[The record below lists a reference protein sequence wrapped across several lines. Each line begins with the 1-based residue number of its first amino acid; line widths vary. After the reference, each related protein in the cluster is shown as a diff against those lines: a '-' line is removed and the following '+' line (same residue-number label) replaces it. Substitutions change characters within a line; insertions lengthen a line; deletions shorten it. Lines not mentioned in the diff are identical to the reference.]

1 MKKHAHKLN
10 GEVRFPKV
18 RLIGRGEPTIL
29 SSREAYNIA
38 TTEGVDLI
46 LINENAEPPV
56 VRVEDYSKFIYNLE
70 KLEKERKKNAPKN
83 EIKEIQLS
91 VNIGDNDFNT
101 MLKRATGFLK
111 DGAKVK
117 CVLSMKGR
125 QKARPEQGEITILRF
140 LTELEEFG
148 TPEAFPKMENWR
160 WLTIIKPK
168 KSAKS

>member
-1 MKKHAHKLN
+1 MKKNTHKLN

-18 RLIGRGEPTIL
+18 RLIGRGEPVIM

-38 TTEGVDLI
+38 VEEGTDLI

-83 EIKEIQLS
+83 EMKEVQLS
-91 VNIGDNDFNT
+91 VNIGENDFKT
-101 MLKRATGFLK
+101 MLKRAIGFLN

-140 LTELEEFG
+140 LTELEDYG
-148 TPEAFPKMENWR
+148 SPEAFPKLENWR

-168 KSAKS
+168 IKKK

>member
-1 MKKHAHKLN
+1 MKKNIHKLN
-10 GEVRFPKV
+10 GQVRFLKV
-18 RLIGRGEPTIL
+18 RLVGRGEPVIM

-38 TTEGVDLI
+38 IEEGIDLI
-46 LINENAEPPV
+46 LINENAEPPI

-83 EIKEIQLS
+83 EMKEVQLS
-91 VNIGDNDFNT
+91 VNIGENDFRT
-101 MLKRATGFLK
+101 MLKRAIGFLN

-125 QKARPEQGEITILRF
+125 QKARPEQGEITMLRF
-140 LTELEEFG
+140 LTELEDYG
-148 TPEAFPKMENWR
+148 SLEAFPKLENWR

-168 KSAKS
+168 NKKK